1 MRLVLLVLVAL
12 PALAQEQAVQRAL
25 IERDQQ
31 SAQFAARLRGAPLVE
46 RQRLE
51 NAFARQLLAV
61 EKDLPE
67 ALRPYE
73 RQQAALAHFA
83 DSTPAA
89 GPSSGAAS
97 VVRPL
102 PAAMP
107 DAVDVI
113 PVQGP

>member
-1 MRLVLLVLVAL
+1 MRLVVLLAFAL

-46 RQRLE
+46 LQRLE
-51 NAFARQLLAV
+51 NTSAQQVLAV
-61 EKDLPE
+61 EKDLPQE
-67 ALRPYE
+67 LRPYE
-73 RQQAALAHFA
+73 RQQAALARIV

-89 GPSSGAAS
+89 AQSSAAS
-97 VVRPL
+97 DVRPL
-102 PAAMP
+102 PAGMP
-107 DAVDVI
+107 SAVDVI

>member
-73 RQQAALAHFA
+73 RQQAALADIA

-89 GPSSGAAS
+89 GPTSAAS
-97 VVRPL
+97 IVRPL
-102 PAAMP
+102 PAGMP
-107 DAVDVI
+107 GAVDVI